1 MSLFKGLGILIALYT
16 IYSVSRGEV
25 FAKSGVWGKTVARAE
40 SPHYFWTIIVIYS
53 GLSLVLLF
61 LF

>member
-1 MSLFKGLGILIALYT
+1 MSLFKGLGILVALYT

-25 FAKSGVWGKTVARAE
+25 FAKSGVWGKTIVRAE
-40 SPHYFWTIIVIYS
+40 SPHYFWTVIIIYS
-53 GLSLVLLF
+53 GLSLTLLI

>member
-1 MSLFKGLGILIALYT
+1 LSLFKWLGILAALYT

-25 FAKSGVWGKTVARAE
+25 FAKSGVWGRTVMRAE
-40 SPHYFWTIIVIYS
+40 SPHYFWTVIVIYS
-53 GLSLVLLF
+53 GLSLALVF